1 MHLLLLALLFH
12 FSTENQKL
20 LKFRFQKKILPIAT
34 FIVSILCFGFG
45 WQKLSQEQQLF
56 KLIEAK
62 TARNNQKM
70 LIEAEKINVNLFPAD
85 NSAVPITWYK
95 GIAHFNLNQLDRARL
110 NFELAA
116 QENPYNFNVLNNL
129 GTSYFLQKRY
139 AEAEKLYLEAVRIN
153 PAYIDAKLNLVA
165 VYINTQKFQLAKK
178 WLDTVTVKSQ
188 RTETLRNLIP

>member
-1 MHLLLLALLFH
+1 
-12 FSTENQKL
+12 
-20 LKFRFQKKILPIAT
+20 
-34 FIVSILCFGFG
+34 
-45 WQKLSQEQQLF
+45 
-56 KLIEAK
+56 
-62 TARNNQKM
+62 M

-139 AEAEKLYLEAVRIN
+139 AEAEKLYLEAVRII

-178 WLDTVTVKSQ
+178 WLETVTVKSQ